1 MLVFTL
7 SCQFSGDVSCFGWDK
22 FDKSTGKANILL
34 DSKLQ
39 DTLVHEEFFLHLSA
53 FSQQT
58 LHGSS
63 GSAPVAVET
72 QIWVQMQWQ
81 RRWSIW
87 AIFAIASGLKR
98 DEIQPTATWRHGL
111 RVNFNSY
118 CIFIHQNFNQKIS
131 FGKGGGTNT
140 RNSMKKISFLL
151 QHH

>member
-1 MLVFTL
+1 M
-7 SCQFSGDVSCFGWDK
+7 
-22 FDKSTGKANILL
+22 
-34 DSKLQ
+34 
-39 DTLVHEEFFLHLSA
+39 HEEFFLHLSA

-131 FGKGGGTNT
+131 FGKGGGDKHQKLHEKNLISSSASL
-140 RNSMKKISFLL
+140 NDVVFFSFLPKKSVEQFPMSQPL
-151 QHH
+151 TPLYVKKVVNLEISVRQ